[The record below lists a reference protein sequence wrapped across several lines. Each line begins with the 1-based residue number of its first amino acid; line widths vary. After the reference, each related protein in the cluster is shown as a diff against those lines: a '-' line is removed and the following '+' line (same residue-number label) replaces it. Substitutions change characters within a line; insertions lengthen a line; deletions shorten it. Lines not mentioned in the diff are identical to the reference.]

1 MDQLLVQTIVGPKVL
16 RDNTLLVNTRE
27 RGGRSSRKSGPSLVE
42 ASARSN
48 LVSELL
54 ACPAAPSLVTPA
66 AESSPPQPRSSSW
79 TTGALPS
86 ETAA

>member
-1 MDQLLVQTIVGPKVL
+1 VDQLLVQTIVGPKVL
-16 RDNTLLVNTRE
+16 RDNTLLLNTRE

-54 ACPAAPSLVTPA
+54 ACPAAPSLV
-66 AESSPPQPRSSSW
+66 PQPRSSSW